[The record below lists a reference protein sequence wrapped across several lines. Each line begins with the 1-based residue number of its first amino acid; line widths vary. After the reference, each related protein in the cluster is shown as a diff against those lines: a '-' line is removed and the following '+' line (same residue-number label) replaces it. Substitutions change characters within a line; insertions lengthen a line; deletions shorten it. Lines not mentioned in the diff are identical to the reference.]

1 MKEKTRKDMQQKL
14 ADYRQPAPD
23 LSWSELET
31 ALASNKKTALIPM
44 WTKRVAAVAVVLLI
58 VGLGWRL
65 SQTDNHT
72 KEQQKTA
79 STTTSEIKAST
90 EETATQEE
98 SQQVATEQ
106 SVDEGEVPLKPQI
119 KPQKL
124 IARVENMTEDHGKNT
139 AESEAATENDDVAV
153 AVDSHDEAQPTP
165 LHQQNAG
172 QQDEVINDKP
182 HSVQRHVA
190 DLSNL
195 QRRAVQKNRLTAK
208 VYYSNSF
215 SDFKSMNSIPQVGM
229 YAEADAFYINL
240 NDSSMTPGG
249 EMAGAAGVNDKQH
262 HIGKSLHPRY
272 APNDDIIQEYADHH
286 LPLRLGL
293 SFRYQ
298 LTQKWSVETGL
309 TYTYLSSDIKRKVA
323 ANPFLF
329 QIEQKLHY
337 VGIPVN
343 AEYLLL
349 ENKHF
354 NVYASA
360 GTLVEKMVRGRR
372 NDEYNGQSEK
382 VSIHPLQFSLNCAAG
397 AEWKMNRL
405 LSVYAEPGLT
415 YHFDNHSHVPT
426 YYQDKPLGFNLNLGV
441 RIDFKR

>member
-1 MKEKTRKDMQQKL
+1 MRRIL
-14 ADYRQPAPD
+14 
-23 LSWSELET
+23 
-31 ALASNKKTALIPM
+31 
-44 WTKRVAAVAVVLLI
+44 VVLLSGLLALAAAAQELPLREFRGAWLHI
-58 VGLGWRL
+58 VGN
-65 SQTDNHT
+65 TDM
-72 KEQQKTA
+72 QKM
-79 STTTSEIKAST
+79 S
-90 EETATQEE
+90 
-98 SQQVATEQ
+98 
-106 SVDEGEVPLKPQI
+106 
-119 KPQKL
+119 
-124 IARVENMTEDHGKNT
+124 
-139 AESEAATENDDVAV
+139 
-153 AVDSHDEAQPTP
+153 
-165 LHQQNAG
+165 
-172 QQDEVINDKP
+172 QDEIRTWLTSTLD
-182 HSVQRHVA
+182 S
-190 DLSNL
+190 L
-195 QRRAVQKNRLTAK
+195 QKSGCNAV
-208 VYYSNSF
+208 F
-215 SDFKSMNSIPQVGM
+215 FQVRP
-229 YAEADAFYINL
+229 EADAFYINL

-337 VGIPVN
+337 VGVPVN

-372 NDEYNGQSEK
+372 NDEYNSQSEK

-405 LSVYAEPGLT
+405 LSV
-415 YHFDNHSHVPT
+415 
-426 YYQDKPLGFNLNLGV
+426 
-441 RIDFKR
+441 